1 MERKKLF
8 DLYEW
13 DPGICFRHPD
23 RGVVDTTVIRTLR
36 PRLGPAEDVRACRQ
50 CVVAMEAERRA
61 RAMEMGVEYEPGQA
75 GTPLDHH

>member
-23 RGVVDTTVIRTLR
+23 KGVVDTTVIRTLR
-36 PRLGPAEDVRACRQ
+36 PRLGPAEDVRACHQ
-50 CVVAMEAERRA
+50 CVAAMEAERHTRA
-61 RAMEMGVEYEPGQA
+61 KELGVEYEPGRA
-75 GTPLDHH
+75 GTPPDCH